1 MADDALATIR
11 LDSVLSALNHS
22 LMRNGATGMGTS
34 LDPYTQV
41 DVGYGRLLN
50 EQQLRALYRGA
61 WFIRRVVDL
70 LPQDMTKA
78 GVKVMLHDGSNAR
91 IVNKA
96 MQLYHDGGQ
105 RQNPYERRLGCN
117 EARRLALTYARWF
130 GMGYIVLRVNGGEN
144 PGKPL
149 TKVKSFEGVSV
160 LDRYSLRP
168 AIGTIDVHNPEYYQV
183 SRHDAPGGFGGELPV
198 MQRIHASRV
207 LVYKGA
213 MIHPYDIQLE
223 GDGGHDS
230 VVQQVYEAFT
240 RHFMAKDAI
249 SKGLDSYSLFKVAI
263 SGLSTLLQSPNGT
276 QTLTEYLNTVA
287 QQMSLHRI
295 IVQDTEASKS
305 EFQERSF
312 AGVAENF
319 KFFVDDLIA
328 ATGYPH
334 YKIYGSVGKAGLA
347 DSGGAESRAWAETVN
362 AYQSMELA
370 DNDRV
375 LFHAIFEALGRVP
388 KQWEVTYPSIYSST
402 PEEEAN
408 LAKVQA
414 DTLTALTRE
423 GVITTRQAYQS
434 LATGQPLENV
444 LKPLDEADV
453 LTPVEEEAAQ
463 GPSAEEELTALL
475 GGAPEETPE
484 EAPAEP
490 EAVEDVPEE
499 EPLTEED
506 DTKVETPED
515 EPEDDAE
522 PLSAEDE
529 MAALLAEEEQQTD
542 AADGWRERLV
552 LLAAKAFYAGFDNW
566 EIKGVRNVKAGTPEG
581 GLSADVVALES
592 DDNEVYIFQVVWDGE
607 TWSDRILE
615 AKGDELRF
623 DKGAP
628 KKGNGRTKPKCKAGR
643 PCGGA
648 CISKKKNCKR
658 DPQPI
663 VKEAMRV
670 ASATGGDGGEADQLI
685 AQLRARIAQLEAP
698 KQPQPGDVL
707 NTPLPGLKF
716 DPKRFQYKLSP
727 GETGA
732 TGSLT
737 GVGRWDPN
745 LAGVIQVW
753 RDPGDGQTYIINGHN
768 RATLANKLGVENVTV
783 RYINAKDASEA
794 RAIGAL
800 TNIAEGRGNAMD
812 AAKFFRDTGLSK
824 QDLVD
829 RGIPLGEKVATDGLA
844 ISNLDDSL
852 FRRTVDGRLTVNQ
865 AAIIGASGLDKD
877 QQVALV
883 GLVDAREAKG
893 RKVSNDVLRELAAVA
908 KSSTTQT
915 ETQIDLFGTSEVSRN
930 LAFEKAE
937 MQSRIRTQL
946 SREKKLFGTVANSRA
961 AQELERA
968 GNQINTEE
976 SAKVSQGA
984 AAALSVFDRFKNI
997 SGPIATRINQS
1008 AEAIANGANK
1018 KAEER
1023 ALYRDILKL
1032 IENGDY

>member
-34 LDPYTQV
+34 LDPYNQV
-41 DVGYGRLLN
+41 EVGYGRLLN
-50 EQQLRALYRGA
+50 EQQLRALYRGS

-78 GVKVMLHDGSNAR
+78 GVEVMLHDGSNAR

-230 VVQQVYEAFT
+230 VVQQVYEAFA

-328 ATGYPH
+328 STGYPH

-370 DNDRV
+370 DNDRT

-463 GPSAEEELTALL
+463 GPSAEDELAALL
-475 GGAPEETPE
+475 GGD
-484 EAPAEP
+484 APAAAEDASVEATPVEP
-490 EAVEDVPEE
+490 EAVGDTPAEDVPEE
-499 EPLTEED
+499 VAVDEPLPDAVDAPLEEPLEED
-506 DTKVETPED
+506 EIATEVESEVVPDD
-515 EPEDDAE
+515 EPE
-522 PLSAEDE
+522 PLSAEEE
-529 MAALLAEEEQQTD
+529 MAALLAEDDDEIPAVDDGEEDELGFSEDFTLEVDDIPDDETVESLAQLEQVTDSVDDALSYLLGWRTD
-542 AADGWRERLV
+542 APSKGGKGKRGQRRERPDCSKGRSCGMSCVDRDKSCEPDLSPMAEA
-552 LLAAKAFYAGFDNW
+552 AAKAVARRGRTGGNNADPFDPRVNPLNIPDAPKASGPKKVLSVWMKPIERGAANGLQAIEKRQATIDNLYKGLMAGRFNPLFGDEPERITNGKMGALNALSDAKNPKIGLFASTNSEGKFTGFMSTKEGRNSIEISSLGTDGTQPGSGRAMFNQLIWMAASKGKGLDVSPVPDAVEFYRKMGMTGDMGSM
-566 EIKGVRNVKAGTPEG
+566 EM
-581 GLSADVVALES
+581 SADAVRRRA
-592 DDNEVYIFQVVWDGE
+592 I
-607 TWSDRILE
+607 
-615 AKGDELRF
+615 
-623 DKGAP
+623 
-628 KKGNGRTKPKCKAGR
+628 
-643 PCGGA
+643 
-648 CISKKKNCKR
+648 
-658 DPQPI
+658 
-663 VKEAMRV
+663 
-670 ASATGGDGGEADQLI
+670 
-685 AQLRARIAQLEAP
+685 QLRKEGQL
-698 KQPQPGDVL
+698 
-707 NTPLPGLKF
+707 
-716 DPKRFQYKLSP
+716 
-727 GETGA
+727 
-732 TGSLT
+732 
-737 GVGRWDPN
+737 
-745 LAGVIQVW
+745 
-753 RDPGDGQTYIINGHN
+753 
-768 RATLANKLGVENVTV
+768 
-783 RYINAKDASEA
+783 
-794 RAIGAL
+794 
-800 TNIAEGRGNAMD
+800 
-812 AAKFFRDTGLSK
+812 
-824 QDLVD
+824 
-829 RGIPLGEKVATDGLA
+829 
-844 ISNLDDSL
+844 
-852 FRRTVDGRLTVNQ
+852 
-865 AAIIGASGLDKD
+865 
-877 QQVALV
+877 
-883 GLVDAREAKG
+883 
-893 RKVSNDVLRELAAVA
+893 
-908 KSSTTQT
+908 
-915 ETQIDLFGTSEVSRN
+915 
-930 LAFEKAE
+930 
-937 MQSRIRTQL
+937 
-946 SREKKLFGTVANSRA
+946 
-961 AQELERA
+961 
-968 GNQINTEE
+968 
-976 SAKVSQGA
+976 
-984 AAALSVFDRFKNI
+984 
-997 SGPIATRINQS
+997 
-1008 AEAIANGANK
+1008 
-1018 KAEER
+1018 
-1023 ALYRDILKL
+1023 
-1032 IENGDY
+1032 